1 MSLPDDVADYLDRH
15 PNSSAIVTKAVRA
28 QMDRAATTRAMLEAT
43 GFRSTPEGRA
53 WARAALRPFTDEQR
67 AEIRRRREL
76 IETGRWEEI

>member
-76 IETGRWEEI
+76 IETGRWQEI